1 MTYPSILTP
10 LAIAIEIVIV
20 IMGIYAG
27 YFRKKTFGYF
37 FAFTFMVYAAFDYMG
52 AMGVS
57 ADILSVL
64 NIIAILAAFA
74 GMYLVIKEKII

>member
-1 MTYPSILTP
+1 MTYSAILTP

-27 YFRKKTFGYF
+27 YFRKKTFGYL

>member
-1 MTYPSILTP
+1 
-10 LAIAIEIVIV
+10 
-20 IMGIYAG
+20 
-27 YFRKKTFGYF
+27 
-37 FAFTFMVYAAFDYMG
+37 MVYAAFDYMG

>member
-1 MTYPSILTP
+1 MTYSAILTP

-74 GMYLVIKEKII
+74 GMYLIIKEKII